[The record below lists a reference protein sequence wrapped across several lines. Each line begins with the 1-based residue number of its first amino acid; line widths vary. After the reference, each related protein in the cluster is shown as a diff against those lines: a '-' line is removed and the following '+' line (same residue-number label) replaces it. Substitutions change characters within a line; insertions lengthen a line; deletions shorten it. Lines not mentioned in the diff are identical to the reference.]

1 MTPAPTEPA
10 AFELIAMGRAGV
22 DVYPLE
28 VGVGLA
34 EVTRFGKYLG
44 GTPANVAVAAARLG
58 RRCALITRTGADPF
72 GDFVAR
78 ALAGYGVDTRYVAAV
93 PGAPT
98 PVTFCEMFPPDSF
111 PLYFYRGPDAPDLQL
126 RAEELDYRAIA
137 AAGALWVTV
146 TGLAAEPSRT
156 ATLAALASREGSH
169 PTVLDLDYRPA
180 FWKSAA
186 QARRWSRQAISR
198 CTVVVGNLDECE
210 VAVGSR
216 NLATIGAALL
226 DLGPQLA
233 VVKLGPD
240 GVLARDRAGEVRVPS
255 VIVPV
260 VNGLGAG
267 DAFGGALCHGLLA
280 GWDLTDTITFAS
292 AAGAI
297 VASSIA
303 CADAMPTEAEVRAL
317 LGDTA
322 RMGAVEEEAHA
333 RGPAAPAH
341 RGESPRA

>member
-1 MTPAPTEPA
+1 MTSAPAGPA
-10 AFELIAMGRAGV
+10 GFELIAMGRAGV
-22 DVYPLE
+22 DVYPLD

-58 RRCALITRTGADPF
+58 RRSALITRTGADPF
-72 GDFVAR
+72 GEFVAR

-93 PGAPT
+93 PGPPT

-111 PLYFYRGPDAPDLQL
+111 PLYFYRGRDAPDLQV
-126 RAEELDYRAIA
+126 RIEELDYGAIA
-137 AAGALWVTV
+137 SAGVLWVTV

-156 ATLAALASREGSH
+156 ATLAALACRDRSH

-216 NLATIGAALL
+216 DPARIGAALL
-226 DLGPQLA
+226 DLGPTLA
-233 VVKLGPD
+233 VVKLGPA
-240 GVLARDRAGEVRVPS
+240 GVLARDGAGEVRVPS
-255 VIVPV
+255 VAVPV

-280 GWDLTDTITFAS
+280 GWDLADTVRFAS

-297 VASSIA
+297 VASRIA
-303 CADAMPTEAEVRAL
+303 CADAMPTVAEVRAL
-317 LGDTA
+317 LEHNA
-322 RMGAVEEEAHA
+322 RPDAAEEEAHA
-333 RGPAAPAH
+333 RGPATPAH
-341 RGESPRA
+341 